1 MTRER
6 LHSERSFH
14 DQQALE
20 RARAL
25 RPQDYRFSEESY
37 LQHESWI
44 APAFNLLG
52 GVRGLRVLDLG
63 CGHGMA
69 SVVLARRG
77 ADVVA
82 CDLSLGYVREAQA
95 RADAN
100 GVLVPLLV
108 CDGERLPF
116 ADNTFDAVTCS
127 HSFHHYP
134 RQQCVVAEM
143 HRVLRP
149 DGRLLIIDGDRD
161 RLWGRLIFDVLVV
174 MVEGPVRHRT
184 GADFRQLYQAAGF
197 DDVSQC
203 RRRGPLPFLMTVGRA
218 VKPAASAPSRRAA

>member
-1 MTRER
+1 MHSQTADARKEFDSWSRRYDCDPLQPLFFRPSHRMLLDALGPAEER
-6 LHSERSFH
+6 ILDIGCGTGQF
-14 DQQALE
+14 AYTLLE
-20 RARAL
+20 RFPRARV
-25 RPQDYRFSEESY
+25 
-37 LQHESWI
+37 W
-44 APAFNLLG
+44 G
-52 GVRGLRVLDLG
+52 LDLSS
-63 CGHGMA
+63 CMLRRATARCPA
-69 SVVLARRG
+69 SGGRFHAVQG
-77 ADVVA
+77 D
-82 CDLSLGYVREAQA
+82 S
-95 RADAN
+95 
-100 GVLVPLLV
+100 
-108 CDGERLPF
+108 ERLPF